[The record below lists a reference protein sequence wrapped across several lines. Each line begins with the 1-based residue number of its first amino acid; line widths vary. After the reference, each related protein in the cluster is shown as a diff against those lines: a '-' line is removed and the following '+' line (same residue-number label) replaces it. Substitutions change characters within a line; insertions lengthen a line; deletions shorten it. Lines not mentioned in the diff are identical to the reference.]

1 MAYQALL
8 PHPARQQV
16 EDALARHET
25 DRGSPEHIRRCRLHA
40 IRRAAERYGLRFTVQ
55 DVIEHEEMIRLRL
68 AKLLGTSRHGTLY
81 EIQGEHRPYYAVYIP
96 RLSVIAT
103 YLRARHEW
111 IGSFRRAR

>member
-1 MAYQALL
+1 MAA
-8 PHPARQQV
+8 AIQV
-16 EDALARHET
+16 EQT

-68 AKLLGTSRHGTLY
+68 AKLLGTSRQGALY
-81 EIQGEHRPYYAVYIP
+81 EIQGEHRAYYAVYIP
-96 RLSVIAT
+96 RFSVIAT

-111 IGSFRRAR
+111 IGSLRRAR